1 MNLKLFSLINRSLG
15 KYTNRYNKTSKSIFD
30 QKTAKTLRGVKLLV
44 VLLVEQSLLT
54 PEILSWKFQLGIQS
68 LAISFSVNC
77 VEKTAKQIKRPGMAC
92 VLKWLRLEP
101 ESART
106 NDVNLTSLNQY
117 DQIGQFWN
125 VLGANFVSKIAQIYS
140 DNLDY
145 FEKRRLKVKTALA
158 V

>member
-1 MNLKLFSLINRSLG
+1 
-15 KYTNRYNKTSKSIFD
+15 
-30 QKTAKTLRGVKLLV
+30 
-44 VLLVEQSLLT
+44 
-54 PEILSWKFQLGIQS
+54 
-68 LAISFSVNC
+68 
-77 VEKTAKQIKRPGMAC
+77 MAC

-125 VLGANFVSKIAQIYS
+125 VLGTNFVSKIAQIFS

-145 FEKRRLKVKTALA
+145 FDKLYDIKGLIFTVLIMAFI
-158 V
+158 